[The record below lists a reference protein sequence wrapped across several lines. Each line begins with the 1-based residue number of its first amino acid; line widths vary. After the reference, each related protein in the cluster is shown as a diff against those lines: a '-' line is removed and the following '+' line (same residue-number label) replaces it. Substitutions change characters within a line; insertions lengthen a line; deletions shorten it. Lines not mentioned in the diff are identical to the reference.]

1 MPQEPSKYAENQFD
15 SATRS
20 SLPLMSEILADT
32 RPRLA
37 TAAAAN
43 ALFNPPLA
51 LLDTAISNWEAGE
64 TRIAN
69 AEAAQV
75 GATLAFQDK
84 MEGLTRKPDAE
95 TNSPLETWDVTI
107 RGQVAFQGPTYLVL
121 LPQGRETLTAGTY
134 DARLDAG
141 RDFGIRLSQQTGKQ
155 ALIDLGVVVTAFYN
169 SARALRNAQNTAKSV
184 LEDARMDQEP
194 LRLAAAAALFNMVG
208 VGMSV
213 WRETPLLVDTLFDV
227 SLLRGPVQE
236 IPAAPADTTW
246 VPGTKT
252 ISTTALP
259 TGATRLE
266 MWRQAPGGA
275 PEQLAIGAV
284 NALSVVVPEGIT
296 FEAGVTYE
304 LWLQARNSRGSSGPG
319 PKQQWT
325 AV

>member
-1 MPQEPSKYAENQFD
+1 MAQTPSKYAENQFD
-15 SATRS
+15 SATVGRDT
-20 SLPLMSEILADT
+20 LMSEILADT

-37 TAAAAN
+37 TAAAGN

-51 LLDTAISNWEAGE
+51 LLDSAIAAWEAGE

-69 AEAAQV
+69 AEAAQL

-84 MEGLTRKPDAE
+84 MDSLARKPDAD

-107 RGQVAFQGPTYLVL
+107 RGQVAFQGPTYLLL

-141 RDFGIRLSQQTGKQ
+141 RDFGVRLSQQTTKQ
-155 ALIDLGVVVTAFYN
+155 VLVDLGVVVSAFYT
-169 SARALRNAQNTAKSV
+169 SARNLRTAQNTAKSV
-184 LEDARMDQEP
+184 LDDARVDQEP
-194 LRLAAAAALFNMVG
+194 LRLAAAAALYNMVG

-213 WRETPLLVDTLFDV
+213 WRETPLLVDTLFDIG
-227 SLLRGPVQE
+227 LLRGPLQE

-246 VPGTKT
+246 TPGTLT
-252 ISTTALP
+252 LSTTALP
-259 TGATRLE
+259 SGATRLE
-266 MWRQAPGGA
+266 MWRQAPGGM
-275 PEQLAIGAV
+275 PEQLAIGEV

-296 FEAGVTYE
+296 FETGVTYE

-325 AV
+325 AT

>member
-1 MPQEPSKYAENQFD
+1 MPQAPSKYAENQFD
-15 SATRS
+15 SATLGRDS
-20 SLPLMSEILADT
+20 LMSEVLADT

-37 TAAAAN
+37 VAAAAN

-51 LLDTAISNWEAGE
+51 LLDTAITAWEAGE

-69 AEAAQV
+69 AEAAQL

-84 MEGLTRKPDAE
+84 MDSLARKPDAD
-95 TNSPLETWDVTI
+95 TNSPLETWDVGI
-107 RGQVAFQGPTYLVL
+107 RGQVAFQGPTYLLL
-121 LPQGRETLTAGTY
+121 LPQGRETITAGPY

-141 RDFGIRLSQQTGKQ
+141 RDLGVRLSQQTGKQ
-155 ALIDLGVVVTAFYN
+155 VLIDLGVVVTAFYT
-169 SARALRNAQNTAKSV
+169 SARALRTAQNTAKSQ

-194 LRLAAAAALFNMVG
+194 LRLQAAAALYNMVA

-227 SLLRGPVQE
+227 SLLRGTVQE
-236 IPAAPADTTW
+236 IPAAPANTTW
-246 VPGTKT
+246 TPGTKT
-252 ISTTALP
+252 LSTTALP

-266 MWRQAPGGA
+266 MWRQAPGGM

-284 NALSVVVPEGIT
+284 DALSVAVPEGIT
-296 FEAGVTYE
+296 FDTGVVYE

-319 PKQQWT
+319 PKQTWT
-325 AV
+325 AT